1 MQFGNCMYEVNGNL
15 TCKTVEH
22 ANNTNSQSEKNLREE
37 RKRTQCAPFGTVRCE
52 GGWEEIG
59 KERCSWFN
67 EQKIC
72 KRSEELIKKELGVAL
87 STIAVPT
94 TAVPTIDAS
103 IRKQGVCNVGYYD
116 KTNGKPNWWQC
127 GENCKGGKYWTDS
140 SCNCACLPLPR
151 GPCNE
156 GYYDKT
162 DGKAKWW
169 ACGENCKGGKY
180 WTDDS
185 CNCACLPVP

>member
-22 ANNTNSQSEKNLREE
+22 AENTMSIREMNLRNEI
-37 RKRTQCAPFGTVRCE
+37 KRTECAGFGTVQCE
-52 GGWEEIG
+52 RDWEEIAN
-59 KERCSWFN
+59 KRCDGFWN

-72 KRSEELIKKELGVAL
+72 KRSEGLIKKELGVAL
-87 STIAVPT
+87 YNIAVPT

-103 IRKQGVCNVGYYD
+103 IRKRGVCN
-116 KTNGKPNWWQC
+116 K
-127 GENCKGGKYWTDS
+127 
-140 SCNCACLPLPR
+140 
-151 GPCNE
+151 

-169 ACGENCKGGKY
+169 ECGKNCPGGKN

-185 CNCACLPVP
+185 CNCACLPLPKQ

>member
-22 ANNTNSQSEKNLREE
+22 ADN
-37 RKRTQCAPFGTVRCE
+37 
-52 GGWEEIG
+52 
-59 KERCSWFN
+59 
-67 EQKIC
+67 
-72 KRSEELIKKELGVAL
+72 
-87 STIAVPT
+87 TIAVPT

-116 KTNGKPNWWQC
+116 KTNGKPNWWAC
-127 GENCKGGKYWTDS
+127 GENCPGGKYWTDGL
-140 SCNCACLPLPR
+140 CNCACLPLAIQGVCKVGYYDKTYGKANWRRECGANCKGGKNWTDGSCNCACLPR

-169 ACGENCKGGKY
+169 ECGANCPGGKN
-180 WTDDS
+180 WTDDL